1 MTYVRI
7 IKNNDKITK
16 VEATGHAGYAKEGE
30 DIVCA
35 SLSSIIQTAAL
46 GLMSVLGLSI
56 DLQKDEKTGSL
67 SFKLPETMSEKKSE
81 KSQAI
86 LETMLMGISDLAGEY
101 SEFIKLEV
109 TDNVY

>member
-1 MTYVRI
+1 MTYVKI
-7 IKNNDKITK
+7 IKKNDMIIEVDAK
-16 VEATGHAGYAKEGE
+16 GHAGYAKEGE

-46 GLMSVLGLSI
+46 GLMSVLGLNI
-56 DLQKDEKTGSL
+56 NLQTDENSGSL
-67 SFKLPETMSEKKSE
+67 SFKLPNNMSDEKSE
-81 KSQAI
+81 KSQVI
-86 LETMLMGISDLAGEY
+86 LNTMIAGVSDLAGEY